1 MDKED
6 PKGVYNIV
14 LTFKGKNYAY
24 LKDNMYVPLMSID
37 KMFCVTIED
46 GLFALKRII
55 NWI

>member
-24 LKDNMYVPLMSID
+24 LKDNMYVPLMSVD
-37 KMFCVTIED
+37 KMFCVAIED
-46 GLFALKRII
+46 GHFALKRII
-55 NWI
+55 N